1 MSKELN
7 QADLISGE
15 VPADLGE
22 EIGGSGRV
30 YFENV
35 VIDNMLDALLE
46 LSAASWAHHDRVLV
60 LEKVLEKKGIAVS
73 DEIEAHMPDADELA
87 ARAEERAAYVQ
98 RVFGS
103 FLRRPTGDLP
113 GRDTGERNTGERNTG
128 E

>member
-22 EIGGSGRV
+22 EIGGNGRV

-35 VIDNMLDALLE
+35 VIDNLLDALLE
-46 LSAASWAHHDRVLV
+46 LSAAAWAHHDRVLV
-60 LEKVLEKKGIAVS
+60 LEKVLAKKGIAVS
-73 DEIEAHMPDADELA
+73 EEIELHLPDADELA
-87 ARAEERAAYVQ
+87 ARAAERDAYVQ
-98 RVFGS
+98 RIFGS

-113 GRDTGERNTGERNTG
+113 GRDG
-128 E
+128 